1 MQRLSAALTVL
12 LLAGASV
19 APVGTAAT
27 STQQGEAYA
36 GTYVEF
42 ETTGDAVVDYTVD
55 GDTVLQSV
63 EVQSKSEAE
72 SRGDVGVGV
81 DLGAVTE
88 VTASAL
94 SVESRSEVSA
104 TVTADSGATM
114 TAHDNS
120 NGILVVR
127 SDGESQ
133 YVTVGVDSSAEAE
146 RESDS
151 RVVVTTDDGTEG
163 VFMVVGEGA
172 VTVNEDGNVSANVG
186 SEGSLVF
193 RSYPDERD
201 DDDRETERL
210 ITEGEAT
217 AEVHVMEASEGSGEF
232 AADVVQYAD
241 TSVEVTQRTE
251 GTVSMTADRS
261 RAQGTVVVTSVSE
274 RAIGSAE
281 DLDVTVDGEAAAEA
295 SSYSQLESAADD
307 GDTSRFLVQQQSSAE
322 ASTDVLVAV
331 NRFSEREITLSEGD
345 GQGGDGGDGGDSGE
359 GGDGDG
365 DNGSDGNTTTGG
377 GGPGFG
383 LVAVTIALALA
394 AVTALA
400 RRRRS

>member
-1 MQRLSAALTVL
+1 MQQLSAALTVL
-12 LLAGASV
+12 LLVGASV

-36 GTYVEF
+36 GTHIEF

-55 GDTVLQSV
+55 GDTVLRSV

-72 SRGDVGVGV
+72 SRGDVQAGVG
-81 DLGAVTE
+81 LSAVTSI
-88 VTASAL
+88 TGAAL
-94 SVESRSEVSA
+94 S
-104 TVTADSGATM
+104 
-114 TAHDNS
+114 
-120 NGILVVR
+120 L
-127 SDGESQ
+127 ESQ
-133 YVTVGVDSSAEAE
+133 TG
-146 RESDS
+146 

-172 VTVNEDGNVSANVG
+172 VTVNEDGDVSANVG

-217 AEVHVMEASEGSGEF
+217 AEVHVMETSEGSGEF

-261 RAQGTVVVTSVSE
+261 QEQGTVVVTSVSE
-274 RAIGSAE
+274 QAISSAE
-281 DLDVTVDGEAAAEA
+281 NLEVTVDGEAAAEA

-331 NRFSEREITLSEGD
+331 NHFSEREITLSEGD
-345 GQGGDGGDGGDSGE
+345 
-359 GGDGDG
+359 
-365 DNGSDGNTTTGG
+365 
-377 GGPGFG
+377 
-383 LVAVTIALALA
+383 
-394 AVTALA
+394 
-400 RRRRS
+400 

>member
-1 MQRLSAALTVL
+1 MQRLSTALTVL
-12 LLAGASV
+12 LLVGASA

-36 GTYVEF
+36 GTHVEF

-72 SRGDVGVGV
+72 SRGDVGAGV

-88 VTASAL
+88 IAASAL

-114 TAHDNS
+114 TAHDNP

-146 RESDS
+146 SESDS
-151 RVVVTTDDGTEG
+151 RVAVTTDDGTEG

-201 DDDRETERL
+201 DDDRETEQL

-217 AEVHVMEASEGSGEF
+217 AEMHVMETSEGSGEF
-232 AADVVQYAD
+232 AADVVQYGED

-261 RAQGTVVVTSVSE
+261 QEQGTVVVTSVSE
-274 RAIGSAE
+274 QAISSAE
-281 DLDVTVDGEAAAEA
+281 DLEVTVDGEAAAEA

-345 GQGGDGGDGGDSGE
+345 GQGGDGGDGD
-359 GGDGDG
+359 
-365 DNGSDGNTTTGG
+365 TTTGG
-377 GGPGFG
+377 DGPGFG
-383 LVAVTIALALA
+383 LVAVVTALALA
-394 AVTALA
+394 AAVALA
-400 RRRRS
+400 RRRRP

>member
-36 GTYVEF
+36 GTHVEF

-88 VTASAL
+88 ITASAL

-217 AEVHVMEASEGSGEF
+217 AEVHVMETSEGSGEF

-261 RAQGTVVVTSVSE
+261 REQGTVVVTSVSE
-274 RAIGSAE
+274 RAISSAE

-331 NRFSEREITLSEGD
+331 NHFSEREITLSEGD
-345 GQGGDGGDGGDSGE
+345 GQSGDGGDGS
-359 GGDGDG
+359 DGD
-365 DNGSDGNTTTGG
+365 TTTGG
-377 GGPGFG
+377 DGPGFG

>member
-1 MQRLSAALTVL
+1 MQRLSAALAVL

-36 GTYVEF
+36 GTHVEF

-55 GDTVLQSV
+55 GDTVLRSV

-94 SVESRSEVSA
+94 SVDSQSEVSA

-146 RESDS
+146 SESDG

-172 VTVNEDGNVSANVG
+172 VTVNEDGDVSANVG

-217 AEVHVMEASEGSGEF
+217 AEVHVMETSEGSGEF
-232 AADVVQYAD
+232 AADVVQYGED

-261 RAQGTVVVTSVSE
+261 QEQGTVVVTSVSE
-274 RAIGSAE
+274 QAISSAE
-281 DLDVTVDGEAAAEA
+281 NLEVTVDGEAAAEA

-331 NRFSEREITLSEGD
+331 NHFSEREITLSEGD
-345 GQGGDGGDGGDSGE
+345 DQGSEGGNGSE
-359 GGDGDG
+359 SGDGD
-365 DNGSDGNTTTGG
+365 TTTGG
-377 GGPGFG
+377 DGPGFG
-383 LVAVTIALALA
+383 LVAVVIALALA
-394 AVTALA
+394 AATALA

>member
-1 MQRLSAALTVL
+1 MQRLSTALTVL
-12 LLAGASV
+12 LLVGASV

-36 GTYVEF
+36 GTHVEF

-72 SRGDVGVGV
+72 SRGDVSAGV

-88 VTASAL
+88 ITASAL
-94 SVESRSEVSA
+94 SVESQSEVSA

-146 RESDS
+146 SESDS
-151 RVVVTTDDGTEG
+151 RVAVTTDDGTEG
-163 VFMVVGEGA
+163 VFMIVGEGA

-201 DDDRETERL
+201 DDDRETEQL

-217 AEVHVMEASEGSGEF
+217 AEVHVMETSEGSDEF

-261 RAQGTVVVTSVSE
+261 QEQGTVVVTSVSE
-274 RAIGSAE
+274 RAISSAE

-331 NRFSEREITLSEGD
+331 NHFSEREITLSESD
-345 GQGGDGGDGGDSGE
+345 GQGGDGGDGDTTS
-359 GGDGDG
+359 GGD
-365 DNGSDGNTTTGG
+365 
-377 GGPGFG
+377 GPGFG
-383 LVAVTIALALA
+383 LVAVMMALALA
-394 AVTALA
+394 AAIALA